1 MSNRLTFSLASLIVL
16 IALGFIAT
24 PAMAVTLAT
33 SPTIGDQAWVQGQKV
48 DIKFPKAT
56 ATRADGVLTVSLT
69 VNGTAVAAGA
79 LSAATDGPLQGLTY
93 AEGITAAVA
102 ANPSATPPV
111 VGSKATAESTLAG
124 NAHTVVQGL
133 AVIVYT
139 VTEDEGEA
147 DEIEK
152 SVTFSAQV
160 TKAPDLMFPA
170 GTSISNKELI
180 AGAAFGEILPVAT
193 GGVAPLM
200 YSILNSTE
208 TGTDTGLFTG
218 GGLPPGLTFN
228 EKSRLI
234 TGIPTGEFLRT
245 VVTYRVTDSATDRG
259 ADNNSA
265 DTQDLRFTITVA
277 ARPEGPSFAI
287 TKVPDA
293 AYTKGRAITAM
304 TLQAADTTYAVGSVT
319 YKLEGLPTGTGLSF
333 DAATRMLTGTPSDK
347 DQAASPIAAT
357 YTATDTASNM
367 KSLPFKITVNDA
379 VAVTITNPNPNTY
392 MRGASGF
399 QTITVAAANGTGKKT
414 LTVSGLPAGLMFD
427 AAKGEITGTPTMA
440 AATEITATATDT
452 LGAMGSKKATITV
465 AASTPLV
472 FESVVAPQSYE
483 VNKPITPMLLPKGS
497 GGIGTLTY
505 ALTGLPAG
513 ITFDAT
519 TRLLRGTPTTATPAA
534 DYNYII
540 SDSAFKHVTSP
551 SADQVPNTVTLP
563 ISITVTA
570 PAAPTN
576 TAPDFGDATIA
587 NIVAT
592 VNTAIPGMFLPEATD
607 ADGDALTYSVT
618 PALPAGITF
627 TATNRALTGTPT
639 AMMSETAYTYM
650 VADGN
655 GGTDTIG
662 FFITVNAA
670 QTPPV
675 NAPPAF
681 APDAMVNNI
690 TATAGMEIEGR
701 FLPEATDPEGDLV
714 SYWITPALPTG
725 LSFNRTTRALTG
737 TPTAM
742 MSQTAYT
749 YNAADAANLLSPA
762 TLPFFIT
769 VNEAPNV
776 APVYA
781 DTTPVAITGTVG
793 VAITPMSVAAT
804 DANGDTLT
812 YSWDVDETALG
823 LMLNTATGVISGTPL
838 KAHTG
843 THPVT
848 ATDPDGLS
856 AMRSVTVTVSAA
868 PPTNVAPEVTITTA
882 DPGTTP
888 QTGSFAIAYTATD
901 ANAGDTPSV
910 NVTHTVSPASAMGY
924 TVDSSTAGMV
934 TITQAAGS
942 PIAVITVTI
951 TASDSAGLSD
961 SESISVTFAASA
973 PTPVDTTPPTVT
985 VMAPIAPDAAGNLV
999 FTFVFSEPIQASSFT
1014 SEDIRGDDYIV
1025 TAAPAMDAADTTMK
1039 TWKATVKATSDDAV
1053 TVVVNAG
1060 AVTDMAGNANVVGN
1074 FATYTP
1080 PTAPAAPAGL
1090 TATPAVGSV
1099 TFTWTVVAGSMYEY
1113 NTDGTTWMDATAGS
1127 VTVSGSTAITFNVRV
1142 KAASGVP
1149 AGMTA
1154 TVTATPTA
1162 PAGPAPISLA
1172 AKGYLVIVG
1181 AGFDATTLPGVT
1193 PTEVAGFPADL
1204 AAYLVAGGTINV
1216 AATGGDVIINEF
1228 MVARDTNK
1236 VGSGDPADGQ
1246 WIELYNKHATE
1257 AATGITVTFNQSKPA
1272 SSPAGYADRFTNVA
1286 GQGWN
1291 FQGKFG
1297 AAVLNGSTKADA
1309 AVNFISIRRTD
1320 AGKDGSDQNAW
1331 GTAVAGL
1338 LFAPGRVG
1346 TPGAKNTID
1355 VFTPV
1360 PNDRPKLTDTVIISE
1375 VANRTDDTK
1384 EWIELKGPAGKSLKN
1399 WRLNIVTAVGT
1410 ENTIFAFP
1418 NNDNVKISANGY
1430 LLLTDVD
1437 PLNGELAADYAN
1449 GVPAPNRYKNGVV
1462 TLGALPNDGNFVLV
1476 LRHRAD
1482 KNGTH
1487 EAIEDIAGYSDK
1499 VSRANP
1505 YATLWPLRGNAG
1517 VISSHNKLVG
1527 GKVYRRARTNIH
1539 GYSATAG
1546 NKLHESAF
1554 AAVGFT
1560 GIGYD
1565 RNANANDPENGGTP
1579 GYPHGTFKGDGADAP
1594 GHVIISEIMYATH
1607 NGVRGNRNLPQ
1618 WIEIHNTSD
1627 TNGVNLA
1634 NWRLDIV
1641 NSGADGYA
1649 GKFAENISLSGTIPP
1664 NQTYLIVA
1672 RIGVSQ
1678 NTRLPT
1684 QRIKNAG
1691 KKFNEHLI
1699 NPKGFHL
1706 TLKAKTHKGA
1716 NEHVIV
1722 DTAGNL
1728 NDPVQG
1734 NRRADARSFAGNA
1747 WELENAIAED
1757 GSRISIS
1764 RRTSPKLNAKGT
1776 DQAGWILTD
1785 IDPRYGGIIQLTHY
1799 GRSDDRSTPGY
1810 TIGGALPVSLSKFRP
1825 ERLATGEV
1833 VVRWVTESETNNAGF
1848 NILRSDAKDGE
1859 FTKLNTKLI
1868 AGQGTTSER
1877 TAYEFTDTSAKPN
1890 VFYYYQIQDVSFD
1903 GEVAT
1908 LRTTHLRGNVTP
1920 AGKITTTW
1928 GELKALQ

>member
-1 MSNRLTFSLASLIVL
+1 MSNRLTFSLASFIPL
-16 IALGFIAT
+16 IALVIAIGFIAT
-24 PAMAVTLAT
+24 PAMAAEFADNANIADVSVVQGAVIDITFPTAT
-33 SPTIGDQAWVQGQKV
+33 STEP
-48 DIKFPKAT
+48 
-56 ATRADGVLTVSLT
+56 
-69 VNGTAVAAGA
+69 AGA
-79 LSAATDGPLQGLTY
+79 DPATDPAGKMSATLTP
-93 AEGITAAVA
+93 EGGSAV
-102 ANPSATPPV
+102 NPSAADPPV
-111 VGSKATAESTLAG
+111 AETSGTFQGLVFTFDAATGVGKLKG
-124 NAHTVVQGL
+124 NASPALVGRILVTYTIAETDGGDTGTDPADPASLTFTFEVTAQTDLLEFPADAAIGDKELTTGSYFHEMLPAAQGGIGPWTYAITGVITETPADSGIFTGGDL
-133 AVIVYT
+133 PAGLTFVPATRVLSGTPTAADPRAVLTYT
-139 VTEDEGEA
+139 VTDSTA
-147 DEIEK
+147 
-152 SVTFSAQV
+152 TPV
-160 TKAPDLMFPA
+160 TK
-170 GTSISNKELI
+170 TIS
-180 AGAAFGEILPVAT
+180 
-193 GGVAPLM
+193 
-200 YSILNSTE
+200 
-208 TGTDTGLFTG
+208 
-218 GGLPPGLTFN
+218 
-228 EKSRLI
+228 
-234 TGIPTGEFLRT
+234 
-245 VVTYRVTDSATDRG
+245 
-259 ADNNSA
+259 
-265 DTQDLRFTITVA
+265 FTIEVK
-277 ARPEGPSFAI
+277 ARVNGPAFAI
-287 TKVPDA
+287 TKVPDK
-293 AYTKGRAITAM
+293 AYTEGRAIEM
-304 TLQAADTTYAVGSVT
+304 YTLPAADTTNALGSVT

-379 VAVTITNPNPNTY
+379 VAVTITNPNPDTY

-414 LTVSGLPAGLMFD
+414 LAVTGLPAGLMFD

-465 AASTPLV
+465 AAATPLV

-483 VNKPITPMLLPKGS
+483 VGTPITPMLLPKGS

-540 SDSAFKHVTSP
+540 SDSAFSHVTSP

-563 ISITVTA
+563 ISITVMA
-570 PAAPTN
+570 PPETVN
-576 TAPDFGDATIA
+576 SAPDFGDATIA

-607 ADGDALTYSVT
+607 ADASDTLTYSVT

-650 VADGN
+650 VDDGN

-681 APDAMVNNI
+681 ASDAMVNNI

-725 LSFNRTTRALTG
+725 LAFNRTTRALTG

-749 YNAADAANLLSPA
+749 YNAADASNLLSPA

-781 DTTPVAITGTVG
+781 DTTPVAIMGTVG
-793 VAITPMSVAAT
+793 VAIDPVSVAAT

-848 ATDPDGLS
+848 ATDPDGLT

-868 PPTNVAPEVTITTA
+868 PPTNVAPVVTITTTA
-882 DPGTTP
+882 PTAA

-901 ANAGDTPSV
+901 ANAGDTV
-910 NVTHTVSPASAMGY
+910 TATATHTMSPASATGY
-924 TVDSSTAGMV
+924 TVAHDAATKMV

-951 TASDSAGLSD
+951 TAMDTAGLSD

-985 VMAPIAPDAAGNLV
+985 VMAPIAPDADGNLV
-999 FTFVFSEPIQASSFT
+999 FKFVFSEPIQASSFT
-1014 SEDIRGDDYIV
+1014 AMDIAGEDYIV
-1025 TAAPAMDAADTTMK
+1025 TAGPTMDATDTTMK
-1039 TWKATVKATSDDAV
+1039 TWTAKVKATGDDDV
-1053 TVVVNAG
+1053 TVVINVG
-1060 AVTDMAGNANVVGN
+1060 AVMDMAGNANVVGA
-1074 FATYTP
+1074 FAGYTP
-1080 PTAPAAPAGL
+1080 PTAPAAPVV

-1099 TFTWTVVAGSMYEY
+1099 TFTWTVVSGATYEY

-1162 PAGPAPISLA
+1162 PSGPAPVSLA

-1181 AGFDATTLPGVT
+1181 AGFDANTLPGVT

-1204 AAYLVAGGTINV
+1204 AAFLIAGGTVDV
-1216 AATGGDVIINEF
+1216 AATGGDVIINEL
-1228 MVARDTNK
+1228 MVTRDAYKIGN
-1236 VGSGDPADGQ
+1236 GDPTDGQ
-1246 WIELYNKHATE
+1246 WIELYNQGTT
-1257 AATGITVTFNQSKPA
+1257 AATGVSVTFSSARPA
-1272 SSPAGYADRFTNVA
+1272 PAAPANHQDRLSNVV

-1291 FQGKFG
+1291 FEGTFG
-1297 AAVLNGSTKADA
+1297 ADVITGSSNPDA
-1309 AVNFISIRRTD
+1309 MVNFVSIRRSQPGKNGWT
-1320 AGKDGSDQNAW
+1320 AGHWQKTPTSL
-1331 GTAVAGL
+1331 V
-1338 LFAPGRVG
+1338 FAQGRVG
-1346 TPGAKNTID
+1346 TPGKVNAPT

-1360 PNDRPKLTDTVIISE
+1360 PNDKPALGDVIISE
-1375 VANRTDDTK
+1375 VANRTDDSK

-1399 WRLNIVTAVGT
+1399 WKLSIATAVGT
-1410 ENTIFAFP
+1410 ETVIFNFP
-1418 NNDNVKISANGY
+1418 GNDNIRISPNGY
-1430 LLLTDVD
+1430 LLLTDVN
-1437 PLNGELAADYAN
+1437 PLNSELAADYAN
-1449 GVPAPNRYKNGVV
+1449 GVPTPNRYKNAIV
-1462 TLGALPNDGNFVLV
+1462 TLGALPNDGNFVLI
-1476 LRHRAD
+1476 LRSD
-1482 KNGTH
+1482 KGKTNH
-1487 EAIEDIAGYSDK
+1487 EAIQDIAGYAGAALQ
-1499 VSRANP
+1499 RANP

-1517 VISSHNKLVG
+1517 VISSHNKLAG
-1527 GKVYRRARTNIH
+1527 GKVYRRVRANIH

-1554 AAVGFT
+1554 GAVGFT

-1565 RNANANDPENGGTP
+1565 RNAPVTAENGGTP
-1579 GYPHGTFKGDGADAP
+1579 GYPHGAFKGDGADAP
-1594 GHVIISEIMYATH
+1594 GNVIISEIMYATQ

-1627 TNGVNLA
+1627 TNGVNLH

-1641 NSGADGYA
+1641 NSGKNKDGSEYT
-1649 GKFAENISLSGTIPP
+1649 GKFSENISLSGTIPP

-1672 RIGVSQ
+1672 RLGVSQ
-1678 NTRLPT
+1678 NTRLPS
-1684 QRIKNAG
+1684 QRIRNAA
-1691 KKFNEHLI
+1691 KKFNEQLV
-1699 NPKGFHL
+1699 NPNGFHL

-1722 DTAGNL
+1722 DTVGNL
-1728 NDPVQG
+1728 NDPPTT
-1734 NRRADARSFAGNA
+1734 RRAEARSFAGNA

-1848 NILRSDAKDGE
+1848 NILRSDAKDGQ

-1877 TAYEFTDTSAKPN
+1877 TTYEFTDTSAKPN

-1908 LRTTHLRGNVTP
+1908 LRTTHVRGNVTP